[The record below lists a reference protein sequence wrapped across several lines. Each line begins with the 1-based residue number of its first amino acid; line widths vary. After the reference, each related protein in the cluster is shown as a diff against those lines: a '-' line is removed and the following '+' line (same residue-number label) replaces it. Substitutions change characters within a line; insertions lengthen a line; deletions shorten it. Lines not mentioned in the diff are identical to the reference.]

1 MATVS
6 SISTHVNGLTSI
18 ERVIAWA
25 EGQAAKGDM
34 GGASA
39 RLRVTALR
47 QLADCV
53 APDEPKDAKSVLA
66 SIDRLRDR
74 WATKNLG
81 SKADTVRTYAS
92 RARTTIEE
100 FFRWEESPGTYDP
113 KRSHVRADRK
123 VAPKP
128 SATSV
133 EQGSAAPAP
142 TSLAQIV
149 ESRAPNL
156 RDFPLGEDR
165 GAILFT
171 LPSDGV
177 TFAEVRKF
185 AVHLFTLATDFD
197 IADEN
202 QARTFAM
209 VVRGE

>member
-6 SISTHVNGLTSI
+6 SISSHVNAPASI
-18 ERVIAWA
+18 ERVIEWA
-25 EGQAAKGDM
+25 EGQAEKGDM
-34 GGASA
+34 GGAAA
-39 RLRVTALR
+39 RLRATALR
-47 QLADCV
+47 QLAEFV
-53 APDEPKDAKSVLA
+53 APDEPKDARSVLA

-81 SKADTVRTYAS
+81 SKSETARTYAS

-113 KRSHVRADRK
+113 KRTQVRVDRK
-123 VAPKP
+123 
-128 SATSV
+128 ATSTNKKEAIEV
-133 EQGSAAPAP
+133 TAVTVAAP
-142 TSLAQIV
+142 LATQAV

-156 RDFPLGEDR
+156 RDFPLGDGR

-171 LPSDGV
+171 LPTDGV

-185 AVHLFTLATDFD
+185 AVHLFTLATDFN